1 MEKWQ
6 VWNGAGGE
14 GERASGMRSAFLA
27 CALGECG
34 WWDPENK
41 DKALSSMRGPR
52 GSPAMWA
59 FQAQIPADAGLLCPR
74 TATDPWHLHQQ
85 GVWILCRRQ
94 LTPLRGVKKK
104 C

>member
-1 MEKWQ
+1 MPAGREWQQRRRTLVNFEVLQVEKWQ

-41 DKALSSMRGPR
+41 DKALYSMRGPR
-52 GSPAMWA
+52 GSPAMW
-59 FQAQIPADAGLLCPR
+59 DC
-74 TATDPWHLHQQ
+74 
-85 GVWILCRRQ
+85 
-94 LTPLRGVKKK
+94 
-104 C
+104 